1 MNSSEIA
8 RTLAELGNE
17 TRLDIFR
24 ALIKKGSDGMCIS
37 DIREHLSIAAST
49 LAFHLKGLTE
59 SGLII
64 QEKVGR
70 QTICR
75 ANLECLTT
83 VLRQLEEECCSDQEV
98 SAHERDTA

>member
-24 ALIKKGSDGMCIS
+24 TLIKKGSEGMSIG
-37 DIREHLSIAAST
+37 DIRDELSIAAST
-49 LAFHLKGLTE
+49 LAFHLKGLTQC
-59 SGLII
+59 GLIT

-70 QTICR
+70 HTFCR

-83 VLRQLEEECCSDQEV
+83 VLRQLEEECCSDLEV
-98 SAHERDTA
+98 SDHERDTT